1 MSSASSTAAVES
13 GTVPMVRKSP
23 LNGSASRA
31 SLQPSNGIPRR
42 PRGLR
47 RKTPQPEP
55 VSQPLTMASLA
66 QYIVEH
72 QISLCAIPIA
82 TLLTLHFSSPVDS
95 SVYRWTSKFWTPSY
109 YNPQTG
115 MYGKGIDD
123 AYLVLFWVTMLTML
137 RACLVDYI
145 AKPWARSQGIS
156 KKGCMR
162 FSEQLWSMVYYII
175 SFSIGMKLLAN
186 TKYWFNWT
194 ELWTGWPLRELNG
207 TFKWYYLVQ
216 AASWI
221 HQIFVLHVE
230 ERRKDHY
237 QMFAHHIITCTLV
250 YCSYIYHMTRVG
262 HVILCLFDFGDILLP
277 AAKILKYLKF
287 RTTCDAAFGLF
298 LLSWVYTRHYLFIS
312 VILSAQR
319 DPVEII
325 PVGCFDGGITT
336 HVPYNASSPTAW
348 SMFTNPQQNICFSKG
363 ILMGFIVLLW
373 GLQSLTCMWFYLIM
387 RVAVKVV
394 TGMGAEDN
402 RSDDEVEEEVDEV
415 SVEVDVFHGDLKLP
429 HDVHAESSGSALN
442 GSAAARRRR
451 EMVNGTPL
459 RDVFSAGMAGQS
471 QFMAAQKL
479 AESKIGC
486 GGDDR

>member
-13 GTVPMVRKSP
+13 GTVPMARKSP
-23 LNGSASRA
+23 ANGSASRA
-31 SLQPSNGIPRR
+31 SLQPQNGAPRR
-42 PRGLR
+42 LRGLR

-55 VSQPLTMASLA
+55 VSQPLTLTSVA

-72 QISLCAIPIA
+72 QISLSAIPIA
-82 TLLTLHFSSPVDS
+82 TLLTLHFSSPADS
-95 SVYRWTSKFWTPSY
+95 NIHKWTAKFWAPSY
-109 YNPQTG
+109 YNPKTG
-115 MYGKGIDD
+115 LHGKGFDD
-123 AYLVLFWVTMLTML
+123 AYLVLFWVVVLTML

-156 KKGCMR
+156 KKGCVR
-162 FSEQLWSMVYYII
+162 FSEQLWSMVYYTI
-175 SFSIGMKLLAN
+175 SFSVGIKLLVG
-186 TKYWFNWT
+186 TKYWFNWP
-194 ELWTGWPLRELNG
+194 ELWSGWPLREIDG

-250 YCSYIYHMTRVG
+250 YCSYVYHMTRIG

-287 RTTCDAAFGLF
+287 RTTCDVAFGLF
-298 LLSWVYTRHYLFIS
+298 LTSWVYTRHYLFIS
-312 VILSAQR
+312 VILSAQN
-319 DPVEII
+319 DATKII
-325 PVGCFDGGITT
+325 TPGCFDDGLASQ
-336 HVPYNASSPTAW
+336 VPLTPDSPSAL
-348 SMFTNPQQNICFSKG
+348 SMFTNPQHKVCFTEA
-363 ILMGFIVLLW
+363 ILMGFVVLLW
-373 GLQSLTCMWFYLIM
+373 ALQGLTCMWFYLIM

-402 RSDDEVEEEVDEV
+402 RSDDEQEEEVDEV
-415 SVEVDVFHGDLKLP
+415 NVEVEVLNGDLKLP
-429 HDVHAESSGSALN
+429 HDVYAEASGSAAN

-451 EMVNGTPL
+451 DLINRTPL

-486 GGDDR
+486 GSDER

>member
-13 GTVPMVRKSP
+13 GTVPMARKSP
-23 LNGSASRA
+23 HNGSTSRA
-31 SLQPSNGIPRR
+31 SLQPPNGAPRR
-42 PRGLR
+42 PRSLR

-55 VSQPLTMASLA
+55 VSQPLTMASIA
-66 QYIVEH
+66 QYFVDH

-82 TLLTLHFSSPVDS
+82 TLLTLHFSSPLDS
-95 SVYRWTSKFWTPSY
+95 NIHKWTSKFWTPSY

-115 MYGKGIDD
+115 LYAVGLDD

-162 FSEQLWSMVYYII
+162 FSEQLWSMLYYTI
-175 SFSIGMKLLAN
+175 SFSIGIKLLAN
-186 TKYWFNWT
+186 TNYWFNWP
-194 ELWTGWPLRELNG
+194 ELWTNWPIRELDG
-207 TFKWYYLVQ
+207 SIKWYYLVQ
-216 AASWI
+216 SASWV

-250 YCSYIYHMTRVG
+250 YCSYVYNMTRVG

-298 LLSWVYTRHYLFIS
+298 LLSWVYTRHYLFIN
-312 VILSAQR
+312 VIISAWR
-319 DPVEII
+319 DTIDTV
-325 PVGCFDGGITT
+325 PVGCFEGG
-336 HVPYNASSPTAW
+336 ASTFTPLDDSAPSAF
-348 SMFTNPQQNICFSKG
+348 SMFFNPGQKVCFTRG
-363 ILMGFIVLLW
+363 ILTGFVVLLW
-373 GLQSLTCMWFYLIM
+373 SLQGLTCMWFYLIM

-415 SVEVDVFHGDLKLP
+415 NVEVDVFNGDLKVP
-429 HDVHAESSGSALN
+429 HDIHAEASGSSVN
-442 GSAAARRRR
+442 GSTAARRRR
-451 EMVNGTPL
+451 ELANGTPL

>member
-1 MSSASSTAAVES
+1 MSSTSSTAAVES
-13 GTVPMVRKSP
+13 GTVPMARKSP
-23 LNGSASRA
+23 PNGSTSRA
-31 SLQPSNGIPRR
+31 SLQPPNGAPRR

-55 VSQPLTMASLA
+55 VSRPLTMASIA

-72 QISLCAIPIA
+72 QISLSAIPIA

-95 SVYRWTSKFWTPSY
+95 SIHRWTSKFWTPSY

-115 MYGKGIDD
+115 LYGQGLDD
-123 AYLVLFWVTMLTML
+123 AYLVLFWVVMLTML
-137 RACLVDYI
+137 RACLVDYV

-162 FSEQLWSMVYYII
+162 FSEQLWSMLYYTI
-175 SFSIGMKLLAN
+175 SFSIGIKLLSD
-186 TKYWFNWT
+186 TKYFFNWK
-194 ELWTGWPLRELNG
+194 ELWAGWPLRDISGPL
-207 TFKWYYLVQ
+207 KWYYLVQ
-216 AASWI
+216 SASWI
-221 HQIFVLHVE
+221 HQIYVLHVE

-298 LLSWVYTRHYLFIS
+298 LLSWVYTRHYLFIG

-319 DPVEII
+319 DALDLV
-325 PVGCFDGGITT
+325 PVGCFSPDNSVLTPID
-336 HVPYNASSPTAW
+336 ASSPSAW
-348 SMFTNPQQNICFSKG
+348 TMFTNPQPTICFTKE
-363 ILMGFIVLLW
+363 ILMGFVVLLW
-373 GLQSLTCMWFYLIM
+373 GLQALTCMWFYLIM

-415 SVEVDVFHGDLKLP
+415 SVEVDILNGDLKLAQ
-429 HDVHAESSGSALN
+429 DIYAESSGSALN

-451 EMVNGTPL
+451 ELVNGTPL